1 MALPTPA
8 TEGLFRLSG
17 NIHASN
23 FVSIAIQMNLPRPL
37 STPTRLRF
45 AGALLGALVLLTG
58 CVTTPSKA
66 PVAAKQEAVFYPR
79 PPDAPR
85 IQHLA
90 TYASA
95 RDLESDKSS
104 GGLKDFLLGEEKQDE
119 ALVRPYG
126 VAMSDGK
133 IYVADSRAP
142 GLAIFDLKARK
153 FSLMSGA
160 GSGRMQRPI
169 NVSIDADG
177 TKYVTDTARN
187 QVLVYDR
194 GDNFVAAYG
203 DKGEFKPVDI
213 AIAGERLYVVDIEH
227 HEVQV
232 RDKRSGKLQ
241 FKFGRSGNDEAQ
253 WLHQPTNLAI
263 GRNGDIYVVETG
275 NFRVARF
282 TPDGKFVRHY
292 GEAGQAPGQFARP
305 KGIAID
311 RAGRLYV
318 GDAAFQNVQLF
329 DPDGRMLMAFGQ
341 PGDDSPGL
349 NLPAGMAIDYDNVAL
364 FRKLA
369 DPKFAIE
376 HLILVV
382 SQFGPNQ
389 VDVFGFGKMNG
400 AEYPSEEE
408 REFKSPAR

>member
-1 MALPTPA
+1 MNLCRLPSMR
-8 TEGLFRLSG
+8 FRLL
-17 NIHASN
+17 A
-23 FVSIAIQMNLPRPL
+23 A
-37 STPTRLRF
+37 T
-45 AGALLGALVLLTG
+45 LGALVLLCG
-58 CVTTPSKA
+58 CVTAPSTA
-66 PVAAKQEAVFYPR
+66 PLQRQAVFYPR

-85 IQHLA
+85 IQHLV
-90 TYASA
+90 TFASA
-95 RDLESDKSS
+95 RDLEADKGR
-104 GGLKDFLLGEEKQDE
+104 GGLKDFLLGDEKLDE

-142 GLAIFDLKARK
+142 GLAIFDLKSRK
-153 FSLMSGA
+153 FSLISGS

-177 TKYVTDTARN
+177 TKYVTDTGRN

-194 GDNFVAAYG
+194 GDSFVAAYG
-203 DKGEFKPVDI
+203 GKNEFKPVDI
-213 AIAGERLYVVDIEH
+213 AIVGERLYVVDIEH
-227 HEVQV
+227 HEVRV
-232 RDKRSGKLQ
+232 LDKRSGKLQ
-241 FKFGRSGNDEAQ
+241 FKFGRSEADQ
-253 WLHQPTNLAI
+253 AKWLHQPTNLAI
-263 GRNGDIYVVETG
+263 GREGDIYIVETG

-318 GDAAFQNVQLF
+318 GDAAFQNVQMF
-329 DPDGRMLMAFGQ
+329 DQEGRMLMAFGQ
-341 PGDDSPGL
+341 AVDDAPGL
-349 NLPAGMAIDYDNVAL
+349 NLPAGVAVDYDNVAL
-364 FRKLA
+364 FRSFA
-369 DPKFAIE
+369 DPRFTIE

-389 VDVFGFGKMNG
+389 VDVFGFGKMSG
-400 AEYPSEEE
+400 AEYPPDEK
-408 REFKSPAR
+408 RESKPVR

>member
-1 MALPTPA
+1 MSA
-8 TEGLFRLSG
+8 
-17 NIHASN
+17 
-23 FVSIAIQMNLPRPL
+23 
-37 STPTRLRF
+37 RLRLI
-45 AGALLGALVLLTG
+45 GALLSALALLAG

-66 PVAAKQEAVFYPR
+66 PAQKEAVFYPR

-95 RDLESDKSS
+95 RDLEIDKSGS
-104 GGLKDFLLGEEKQDE
+104 GLKDFLLGEDKHEE
-119 ALVRPYG
+119 ALMRPYG
-126 VAMSDGK
+126 VAMADGK
-133 IYVADSRAP
+133 IYVADSRGP

-153 FSLMSGA
+153 FSLISGS

-177 TKYVTDTARN
+177 TKYVTDAARN

-194 GDNFVAAYG
+194 GDSFIAAYG

-227 HEVQV
+227 HEVRV
-232 RDKRSGKLQ
+232 LDKRSGKLQ
-241 FKFGRSGNDEAQ
+241 FKFGRSGTDEGK
-253 WLHQPTNLAI
+253 WLHQPTNLAV
-263 GRNGDIYVVETG
+263 GRDGDIYVVETG

-282 TPDGKFVRHY
+282 TPEGKFVRHY

-305 KGIAID
+305 KGIAMD
-311 RAGRLYV
+311 RAGRMYV
-318 GDAAFQNVQLF
+318 GDAAFQNVQIF
-329 DPDGRMLMAFGQ
+329 DHDGRILMAFGQ
-341 PGDDSPGL
+341 AVDNAPGL
-349 NLPAGMAIDYDNVAL
+349 NLPAGVAVDYDNIAL
-364 FRKLA
+364 FRGFA
-369 DPKFAIE
+369 DPGFTIE

-389 VDVFGFGKMNG
+389 VDVFGFGKMSG
-400 AEYPSEEE
+400 AEYPPDEK
-408 REFKSPAR
+408 RESKPVR

>member
-1 MALPTPA
+1 MSMRRQFLAAITCALA
-8 TEGLFRLSG
+8 LLSG
-17 NIHASN
+17 CA
-23 FVSIAIQMNLPRPL
+23 A
-37 STPTRLRF
+37 TP
-45 AGALLGALVLLTG
+45 
-58 CVTTPSKA
+58 PKA
-66 PVAAKQEAVFYPR
+66 PVQIQAVFYPR

-95 RDLESDKSS
+95 RDLEIEKGG
-104 GGLKDFLLGEEKQDE
+104 GGLKDFLLGEEKLEE

-126 VAMSDGK
+126 VAIFDGK

-142 GLAIFDLKARK
+142 GLAIFDLRERK
-153 FSLMSGA
+153 FSLLS
-160 GSGRMQRPI
+160 GSGNGRVQRPI
-169 NVSIDADG
+169 NISIDADG

-187 QVLVYDR
+187 QVLVFDR
-194 GDNFVAAYG
+194 GDHFLAAYG
-203 DKGEFKPVDI
+203 AKGEFKPVDV

-232 RDKRSGKLQ
+232 RDKRSGKLL
-241 FKFGRSGNDEAQ
+241 FKFGRSGTDESK

-263 GRNGDIYVVETG
+263 GRDGDVYVVETG

-311 RAGRLYV
+311 RAGRMYV
-318 GDAAFQNVQLF
+318 GDAAFQNVQIF
-329 DPDGRMLMAFGQ
+329 DHEGRVLMAFGQ
-341 PGDDSPGL
+341 PVDNSPGL
-349 NLPAGMAIDYDNVAL
+349 NLPAGVAIDYDNVAY
-364 FRKLA
+364 FRSLA
-369 DPKFAIE
+369 DPKFTIE
-376 HLILVV
+376 YLILVV

-389 VDVFGFGKMNG
+389 VDVFGFGKMSG
-400 AEYPSEEE
+400 AEYPPEEK
-408 REFKSPAR
+408 RESKPPVR

>member
-1 MALPTPA
+1 MLRCAPDLGNRGFFYLSA
-8 TEGLFRLSG
+8 TIRLSKLL
-17 NIHASN
+17 A
-23 FVSIAIQMNLPRPL
+23 VVTRMNLRRTIPM
-37 STPTRLRF
+37 STRLRF
-45 AGALLGALVLLTG
+45 IGALLGALALLAG
-58 CVTTPSKA
+58 CAAPPAPA
-66 PVAAKQEAVFYPR
+66 PVVKAAMFYPL
-79 PPDAPR
+79 PPDPPR

-95 RDLESDKSS
+95 RDLQTDKAE
-104 GGLKDFLLGEEKQDE
+104 GGLKTFLLGEEKIQD

-133 IYVADSRAP
+133 IYVADSRGP
-142 GLAIFDLKARK
+142 GLAIFDLKTRK
-153 FSLMSGA
+153 YSLMSGS

-194 GDNFVAAYG
+194 ADSFVAAYG
-203 DKGEFKPVDI
+203 AKDEFKPVDV
-213 AIAGERLYVVDIEH
+213 AIAGERLYVVDIAQ

-232 RDKRSGKLQ
+232 LDKRSGKLQ
-241 FKFGRSGNDEAQ
+241 FKFGRNDPDKAQ
-253 WLHQPTNLAI
+253 WMHQPTNLSI
-263 GRNGDIYVVETG
+263 GRDGDIYVVETG

-292 GEAGQAPGQFARP
+292 GEAGQLPGQFARP
-305 KGIAID
+305 KGIATD

-318 GDAAFQNVQLF
+318 GDAAFQNVQMF
-329 DPDGRMLMAFGQ
+329 DPEGRILMAFGQ
-341 PGDDSPGL
+341 SVDGSQGL
-349 NLPAGMAIDYDNVAL
+349 NLPAGIAIDYDNVAL
-364 FRKLA
+364 FRSRA
-369 DPKFAIE
+369 EPGFTIE

-389 VDVFGFGKMNG
+389 VDVFGFGKMAGVN
-400 AEYPSEEE
+400 YPPDDTHEA
-408 REFKSPAR
+408 KAVP

>member
-1 MALPTPA
+1 MILC
-8 TEGLFRLSG
+8 RS
-17 NIHASN
+17 ASK
-23 FVSIAIQMNLPRPL
+23 
-37 STPTRLRF
+37 RF
-45 AGALLGALVLLTG
+45 KLLLAVLGAFALLSG
-58 CVTTPSKA
+58 CVTTPSKTPA
-66 PVAAKQEAVFYPR
+66 QRQFIFYPR

-95 RDLESDKSS
+95 RDLEAGKAG

-142 GLAIFDLKARK
+142 GLAIFDLKART
-153 FSLMSGA
+153 FSLMSGS
-160 GSGRMQRPI
+160 GNGRMQRPI

-194 GDNFVAAYG
+194 NDGFLRAYG
-203 DKGEFKPVDI
+203 EKGEFKPVDI

-232 RDKRSGKLQ
+232 RDKRTGKLQ
-241 FKFGRSGNDEAQ
+241 FKFGRSGTDEGQ
-253 WLHQPTNLAI
+253 WLHQPTNLAV
-263 GRNGDIYVVETG
+263 GRDGDLYIVETG

-311 RAGRLYV
+311 RAGRMYV
-318 GDAAFQNVQLF
+318 GDAAFQNVQIF
-329 DPDGRMLMAFGQ
+329 DHEGNVLMAFGQ
-341 PGDDSPGL
+341 PVDNSPGL
-349 NLPAGMAIDYDNVAL
+349 NLPAGVAVDYDNVAL
-364 FRKLA
+364 FRSLA
-369 DPKFAIE
+369 DPKFTVE

-389 VDVFGFGKMNG
+389 VDVFGFGKMSG
-400 AEYPSEEE
+400 AEYPPDEK
-408 REFKSPAR
+408 RESKPPAR

>member
-1 MALPTPA
+1 M
-8 TEGLFRLSG
+8 RLL
-17 NIHASN
+17 A
-23 FVSIAIQMNLPRPL
+23 VM
-37 STPTRLRF
+37 
-45 AGALLGALVLLTG
+45 LGALALLPG
-58 CVTTPSKA
+58 CGTAPSKT
-66 PVAAKQEAVFYPR
+66 PVQAQTVFYPR

-95 RDLESDKSS
+95 RDLEPNKA

-142 GLAIFDLKARK
+142 GLAVFDLKARK
-153 FSLMSGA
+153 FSLMSGS
-160 GSGRMQRPI
+160 GNGRMQRPI
-169 NVSIDADG
+169 NVSVDADG
-177 TKYVTDTARN
+177 SKYVTDTARN

-194 GDNFVAAYG
+194 GDNFLAAYG
-203 DKGEFKPVDI
+203 AKGEFKPVDV
-213 AIAGERLYVVDIEH
+213 AIAGERLYIVDIEH

-241 FKFGRSGNDEAQ
+241 FKFGRSGTDEGQ

-263 GRNGDIYVVETG
+263 GREGDIYVVETG

-282 TPDGKFVRHY
+282 TPEGKFVRHY

-311 RAGRLYV
+311 RDGRLYV
-318 GDAAFQNVQLF
+318 GDAAFQNVQIF
-329 DPDGRMLMAFGQ
+329 DRDGSMLMAFGQ
-341 PGDDSPGL
+341 PVDNSPGL
-349 NLPAGMAIDYDNVAL
+349 NLPAGVTVDYDNVAL
-364 FRKLA
+364 FRSRA
-369 DPKFAIE
+369 DPNFTIE
-376 HLILVV
+376 YLILVV

-389 VDVFGFGKMNG
+389 VDVFGFGKMSG
-400 AEYPSEEE
+400 AVYPPEEK
-408 REFKSPAR
+408 RESKPPAR

>member
-1 MALPTPA
+1 MSM
-8 TEGLFRLSG
+8 RLLT
-17 NIHASN
+17 A
-23 FVSIAIQMNLPRPL
+23 AM
-37 STPTRLRF
+37 
-45 AGALLGALVLLTG
+45 LGALVLMCG
-58 CVTTPSKA
+58 CAATPPKA
-66 PVAAKQEAVFYPR
+66 PEKLEPAFYPR

-95 RDLESDKSS
+95 RDLEVSKGGS
-104 GGLKDFLLGEEKQDE
+104 GLKDFLLGDEKLDE

-126 VAMSDGK
+126 VAVSDGK

-142 GLAIFDLKARK
+142 GLAIFDLKVRT
-153 FSLMSGA
+153 FSLMPGTGA
-160 GSGRMQRPI
+160 GRMQRPI
-169 NVSIDADG
+169 NVTIDADG
-177 TKYVTDTARN
+177 TKYVTDTARD

-194 GDNFVAAYG
+194 SDRFLAAYG
-203 DKGEFKPVDI
+203 GKDEFKPVDT

-232 RDKRSGKLQ
+232 LDKRTGKLQ
-241 FKFGRSGNDEAQ
+241 FKFGRSSADAENA
-253 WLHQPTNLAI
+253 LHQPTNLAI
-263 GRNGDIYVVETG
+263 GADGDVYIVETG

-282 TPDGKFVRHY
+282 TADGKFVRHY

-318 GDAAFQNVQLF
+318 GDAAFQNVQIF
-329 DPDGRMLMAFGQ
+329 DNDGRILMAFGE
-341 PGDDSPGL
+341 PLNDTSPGL
-349 NLPAGMAIDYDNVAL
+349 NLPAGVAVDYDNVAF
-364 FRKLA
+364 FRNLA
-369 DPKFAIE
+369 DPNFTIE

-389 VDVFGFGKMNG
+389 VDVFGFGKMRG
-400 AEYPSEEE
+400 AAYPPDEK
-408 REFKSPAR
+408 RESTPVR